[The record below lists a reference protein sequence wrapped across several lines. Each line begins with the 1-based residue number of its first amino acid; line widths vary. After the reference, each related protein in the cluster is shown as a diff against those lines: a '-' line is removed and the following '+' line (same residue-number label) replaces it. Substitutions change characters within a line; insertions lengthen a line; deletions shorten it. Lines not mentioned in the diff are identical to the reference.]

1 MPRNKTFRKEGGT
14 KNKKKKRNIKKTR
27 KKYKMKGG
35 RIKYTYNKNIAR
47 DTNDENIL
55 YVKQDYLP
63 ELEKQNPFIYK
74 NLQEIGTIQFNG
86 VTYIKLE
93 STIRFYNVKDDE
105 GNGDS
110 PKKINEL
117 KKNGA
122 IENDCIGFAEKCIV
136 KDLYKE
142 TEGKDFT
149 KISTNDIFGIS
160 DEENIRIANKIKK
173 KSKHKSHKVNPKI
186 GEGYIIMPTKEKL
199 EECPYH
205 GACVAFKDGDSNIT
219 LEANAGDKLSRK
231 PIFDFYSSGKV
242 ERNTFHHRHKDDYT
256 VDSQDPV
263 TDTLRPINELE
274 PMEYERPRKRYKMK
288 GGAGTK
294 RKKSA
299 STNTYKKT
307 KYKEETEEKME
318 INFRNLINFIS
329 SDGILKKFYNFL
341 KNNINCKC
349 NIFTEKSRGFRPSE
363 HTPCLVFDGAH
374 WKGYD
379 NESSKLVE
387 YDSYRYKVQLG
398 QTNNFCQSFACYL
411 LANKGIHELKPG
423 VYYENIQCL
432 SKKWLE
438 YLDHETNREF
448 LQDEVNG
455 ANSFNKKNHSNYVDF
470 TLNDIKITLNK
481 LVNDDNYARILSQ
494 SRESI

>member
-63 ELEKQNPFIYK
+63 ELKKQNPFIYK

-86 VTYIKLE
+86 ATYVKLE
-93 STIRFYNVKDDE
+93 STIRFYNVMDDE

-160 DEENIRIANKIKK
+160 DEENVRIANKIKK
-173 KSKHKSHKVNPKI
+173 KSKHNSHKVNPKI

-199 EECPYH
+199 GECPYH

-231 PIFDFYSSGKV
+231 PIFDFYSSGKI
-242 ERNTFHHRHKDDYT
+242 ERNTFHHRHKDYYT

-263 TDTLRPINELE
+263 TDTLRPIDELK
-274 PMEYERPRKRYKMK
+274 PMEYGRPSKRYKMK
-288 GGAGTK
+288 GSAK
-294 RKKSA
+294 RKRSV
-299 STNTYKKT
+299 SITTNKKT
-307 KYKEETEEKME
+307 KHIETDEES
-318 INFRNLINFIS
+318 IGFQNLINFIS
-329 SDGILKKFYNFL
+329 SDGMLKEFYDFL
-341 KNNINCKC
+341 KNNIDCKC
-349 NIFTEKSRGFRPSE
+349 EIFIEKPKIFRPSE

-379 NESSKLVE
+379 NESDKLVE
-387 YDSYRYKVQLG
+387 YD
-398 QTNNFCQSFACYL
+398 
-411 LANKGIHELKPG
+411 
-423 VYYENIQCL
+423 
-432 SKKWLE
+432 
-438 YLDHETNREF
+438 
-448 LQDEVNG
+448 
-455 ANSFNKKNHSNYVDF
+455 
-470 TLNDIKITLNK
+470 
-481 LVNDDNYARILSQ
+481 
-494 SRESI
+494 

>member
-1 MPRNKTFRKEGGT
+1 
-14 KNKKKKRNIKKTR
+14 
-27 KKYKMKGG
+27 MKGG
-35 RIKYTYNKNIAR
+35 AIKYTDNKNIAI
-47 DTNDENIL
+47 DTNNKNIL
-55 YVKQDYLP
+55 YIKVNYLL
-63 ELEKQNPFIYK
+63 ELKKQNPFIYQY
-74 NLQEIGTIQFNG
+74 LQIIGTRILNDN
-86 VTYIKLE
+86 TYIIFE

-122 IENDCIGFAEKCIV
+122 IENDCIGFAEKCII

-199 EECPYH
+199 GECPYH

-242 ERNTFHHRHKDDYT
+242 ERNTFHYRHKDDYT

-274 PMEYERPRKRYKMK
+274 PMEYGRPSKKYKMK

-307 KYKEETEEKME
+307 KYKEETEEKKDLV
-318 INFRNLINFIS
+318 NK
-329 SDGILKKFYNFL
+329 DDIL
-341 KNNINCKC
+341 
-349 NIFTEKSRGFRPSE
+349 
-363 HTPCLVFDGAH
+363 
-374 WKGYD
+374 
-379 NESSKLVE
+379 
-387 YDSYRYKVQLG
+387 
-398 QTNNFCQSFACYL
+398 
-411 LANKGIHELKPG
+411 
-423 VYYENIQCL
+423 
-432 SKKWLE
+432 
-438 YLDHETNREF
+438 
-448 LQDEVNG
+448 
-455 ANSFNKKNHSNYVDF
+455 
-470 TLNDIKITLNK
+470 TLNNQAKSNK
-481 LVNDDNYARILSQ
+481 SEILVLDQMI
-494 SRESI
+494 E